1 MPENTPHSVAAG
13 IIYFI
18 TQSCNLNISKHDVNL
33 ISEISE
39 VTINKCYKK
48 LVLLQEDRKKKAVL
62 EQVMDLRAQVENLRC
77 EIDNLR
83 CEIDN
88 LQHTAYQDKKKWTRV
103 VLGLKH
109 YFIKK
114 KLTKA
119 QRVNNETKSTEMI
132 PSVILKKYKA

>member
-1 MPENTPHSVAAG
+1 
-13 IIYFI
+13 
-18 TQSCNLNISKHDVNL
+18 
-33 ISEISE
+33 
-39 VTINKCYKK
+39 
-48 LVLLQEDRKKKAVL
+48 L
-62 EQVMDLRAQVENLRC
+62 EQVMDFRAQVENLRC